1 MSLKTILIVLGVGAV
16 AAVVI
21 KMALNGSDSTPVANP
36 NAVSTPDASALPV
49 VVPPTNLARPLDGI
63 MPVVELKPE
72 TAVGP
77 LPPRDLIEIP
87 SPSFARGYLPI
98 DNIVIEPENPKFLRP
113 GTIKLRY

>member
-1 MSLKTILIVLGVGAV
+1 MSLKTVLIVLGVGAV

-49 VVPPTNLARPLDGI
+49 SVVPTNLARPLDEP
-63 MPVVELKPE
+63 MPVAAPKPE

-77 LPPRDLIEIP
+77 MPPKDLIEIP

-98 DNIVIEPENPKFLRP
+98 DNVVIEPENSKFLRP
-113 GTIKLRY
+113 GTIKSRY